1 MYKQSEV
8 CKIGV
13 NQRKNTGPC
22 FSIKLQVLLLFSRK
36 KKKKQ
41 QQQHKVIL
49 GRFSGPLLDYSKN
62 LIKAVLGLVIQKL
75 INTNQSR

>member
-22 FSIKLQVLLLFSRK
+22 FSIKLQVLLLLSRK
-36 KKKKQ
+36 KKKTTTTTKS
-41 QQQHKVIL
+41 HF